1 MGLHPTN
8 MDFLDA
14 CRDVGALG
22 SPLFV
27 IGSQQFPD
35 NSMPGEVWEVFRSRY
50 GIDEYVDFDLNDDA
64 AVRLDL
70 TSELPEEF
78 RGGASTVL
86 EAGTLEHVF
95 DIAAAMRTLHAMLR
109 PGGALVVLAPL
120 SWYEHGFYNLNP
132 KLLRAFAQA
141 NGYELLV
148 EAFWFRYRVPVA
160 GKRFFTAFTWRDGRP
175 TRAKLWVDRL
185 LNRLLPASTLYC
197 CALRKSADAPFV
209 VPDDVFGNW

>member
-8 MDFLDA
+8 LVFLDA
-14 CRDVGALG
+14 CRDAGALE
-22 SPLFV
+22 SPMWA
-27 IGSQQFPD
+27 IGSQQLPD
-35 NSMPGEVWEVFRSRY
+35 DHLAASVADLIRARY
-50 GIDEYVDFDLNDDA
+50 GVTEHVDFDLNDDA

-70 TSELPEEF
+70 TAQLPPEF
-78 RGGASTVL
+78 QGGAATVL

-95 DIAAAMRTLHAMLR
+95 DIGAAMRTLHAMLR
-109 PGGALVVLAPL
+109 PGGALVALAPL
-120 SWYEHGFYNLNP
+120 TWYEHGFYNLNP
-132 KLLRAFAQA
+132 RFFLSFAHA

-148 EAFWFRYRVPVA
+148 EAYWFRFRVPVL
-160 GKRFFTAFTWRDGRP
+160 GKRFVTVFTWRDGRR

-185 LNRLLPASTLYC
+185 LNRLQPASTLYC